1 MTTEPTHSNNQSRVA
16 RFRELLGQEG
26 MITAPGVYD
35 ALSASLAEQAGFP
48 LLHATGAGISCVLGY
63 PDIGL
68 LSVTEVIEQVS
79 RMVDA
84 TSAPILADADT
95 GYGNS
100 LNVIRTV
107 RSFEK
112 AGAAGIH
119 IEDQVFPKKCGL
131 LAGREVVPVQEIQ
144 GKIQAALDARVNE
157 EFVIVARTDARD
169 SLDLD
174 AVIERGNAFHEAGAD
189 MVFVYGARSL
199 QELEKIAKEVPG
211 PLMTHVSK
219 GAAFSDVSSSDLE
232 ALGYKLV
239 IHALSPLEVAAYAL
253 REYLRELR
261 ATGSSSAEAGRMLS
275 YQELYGSVGL
285 NTWLDLEEKY
295 AGTET
300 PGEE

>member
-1 MTTEPTHSNNQSRVA
+1 MTLKPNTSSNATRA
-16 RFRELLGQEG
+16 AHFRELLGRDG
-26 MITAPGVYD
+26 VITAPGVYD

-68 LSVTEVIEQVS
+68 LSFTEVIEQVS

-84 TSAPILADADT
+84 TSTPILADADT

-100 LNVIRTV
+100 LNVVRTV

-144 GKIQAALDARVNE
+144 AKIQAALDTRVDDD
-157 EFVIVARTDARD
+157 FVIVARTDARD
-169 SLDLD
+169 SLGLE

-199 QELEKIAKEVPG
+199 DELRQIAQDVPG
-211 PLMTHVSK
+211 PLMTHISK
-219 GAAFSDVSSSDLE
+219 GAAFSDVSSKDLE
-232 ALGYKLV
+232 TLGYKLV

-253 REYLRELR
+253 REYLQELKS
-261 ATGSSSAEAGRMLS
+261 TGSASTGAERMLS
-275 YQELYGSVGL
+275 YEELYGSVGL
-285 NTWLDLEEKY
+285 EAWLELEEKY
-295 AGTET
+295 AGAEASR
-300 PGEE
+300 EE